1 MQIPPIF
8 SAIKVGGQPLYKK
21 ARKGEIFEPEAR
33 KITLYSLEILRFELP
48 EIDFRVH
55 CSKGTYIRSLA
66 FDLGKTLQ
74 SGAYLSR
81 LVRTKIGEYHLTDA
95 VSPEKFIESLIAG

>member
-1 MQIPPIF
+1 
-8 SAIKVGGQPLYKK
+8 
-21 ARKGEIFEPEAR
+21 
-33 KITLYSLEILRFELP
+33 LP